1 MNWRLIFSGLKSPGW
16 TIYTVLG
23 VLLAIGFSVWL
34 LRLERRLVSRTV
46 GWTLLALRIL
56 VLVALLITLL
66 QPVLTKRF
74 DASQRGKVIVAIDGS
89 LSMETQD
96 RHASLGEKLRWA
108 QALGMLGNEE
118 TRPLIDAWVVTA
130 ESGQEPNWLGGD
142 APPSTPAEQSLSDA
156 RARQVTDSLNE
167 LSAMP
172 RVEFV
177 RRLLQSKPNELL
189 DKLDEV
195 MPIDIRLFASE
206 QQPSEPARLA
216 AALQSDRADLIPGG
230 TDALQLLTSIT
241 SEEGAELIRG
251 VILISDGRQTAAGD
265 VTGTAQRLASLQVPV
280 YAVPIG
286 SRLSPRDLSIAAVE
300 SPEAVFLNDKTQI
313 RTVIGTSGF
322 EGEPLVVRL
331 KRGDELVS
339 EQTVTPA
346 SDSASVTFDVPS
358 DKAGRFDYRVET
370 ETQPGE
376 LRDDNNGR
384 DINLQVVDNKARVML
399 VEGDA
404 RWEFRYL
411 KNLLDRDKQV
421 EPLTVLLH
429 QPFLDLLNQPY
440 IPSKLPEIVAFRE
453 QLAKTDLLIVGDIDP
468 LEVQPGIWEMIEQ
481 AVTRDGL
488 TLMVIPGRS
497 HMPHEFHSSVLT
509 SLLPVTET
517 RQRLAEMFR
526 ASAQDAEQTSFR
538 LSPGVDAAALPM
550 FQLSA
555 DPADRINAFASL
567 PGHPWIYGG
576 IAKPGA
582 TVWAT
587 ATISGVDVAP
597 EPTIVHHDYG
607 FGQVVWM
614 GLDSTWRW
622 RRRAGD
628 EWHYRFWG
636 QLIRWAARNKAA
648 AGNDNVRMSL
658 SDVVIDESES
668 VEAMVRW
675 NPKLLPQL
683 AGASVEIVATLVA
696 PPASLPAAPTL
707 DHSRQPPH
715 DAALT
720 PDDVEHVAVLT
731 PSADAAERYTGRLP
745 RLPAGAWRVRLR
757 VTGGNL
763 AENNTIESEVLV
775 RRQMSQELANV
786 SCNRVLL
793 TQLAELTNGAVV
805 EPYEAERLISLVQP
819 KDRPEEKLKERTL
832 WDHWLVLLIFFTLL
846 TSEWVLRKLNGLP

>member
-1 MNWRLIFSGLKSPGW
+1 MNWRLIFSGLKSPAW
-16 TIYTVLG
+16 TIYAVLG
-23 VLLAIGFSVWL
+23 VLLAIGLSIWL

-46 GWTLLALRIL
+46 GWTLLSLRIL
-56 VLVALLITLL
+56 VLLTLLMTLL

-74 DASQRGKVIVAIDGS
+74 DVSQRGKVIVAIDGS

-156 RARQVTDSLNE
+156 RARQVTESLNE
-167 LSAMP
+167 LSEMP

-189 DKLDEV
+189 DQLDEV

-206 QQPSEPARLA
+206 QQASVPARLA
-216 AALQSDRADLIPGG
+216 AALQSDRADLIPGA
-230 TDALQLLTSIT
+230 TDALQLLTSLT
-241 SEEGAELIRG
+241 SEEGAGLIRG

-265 VTGTAQRLASLQVPV
+265 VTATAQRLASLQVPV
-280 YAVPIG
+280 YSVPIG
-286 SRLSPRDLSIAAVE
+286 SRLPPRDLSIAAVE
-300 SPEAVFLNDKTQI
+300 SPEAVFLNDKAQI
-313 RTVIGTSGF
+313 RAVIGTSGF
-322 EGEPLVVRL
+322 EGEPLTVRL

-346 SDSASVTFDVPS
+346 SDSVSVTFDIPS

-370 ETQPGE
+370 GTQPGE

-440 IPSKLPEIVAFRE
+440 IPSKLPEIEAFRE

-468 LEVQPGIWEMIEQ
+468 LEVEPGIWEMIEQ

-497 HMPHEFHSSVLT
+497 HMPHEFQSSVLT

-526 ASAQDAEQTSFR
+526 ASARDAEQTSFR
-538 LSPGVDAAALPM
+538 LSLGVDAAALPM

-555 DPADRINAFASL
+555 DPADRFNAFASL

-587 ATISGVDVAP
+587 ATIPGVDVAA

-683 AGASVEIVATLVA
+683 AGASVEIVATLVE
-696 PPASLPAAPTL
+696 PPASLPAAPTPER
-707 DHSRQPPH
+707 SKQPSK
-715 DAALT
+715 DAALA
-720 PDDVEHVAVLT
+720 PDDVEHVTVLT

-745 RLPAGAWRVRLR
+745 RLSAGAWKVRLR

-775 RRQMSQELANV
+775 RKQMSQELANV
-786 SCNRVLL
+786 SCNRALL

>member
-16 TIYTVLG
+16 TIYAVLG
-23 VLLAIGFSVWL
+23 VLVAIGLSVWL
-34 LRLERRLVSRTV
+34 LQLERRLVSRTV
-46 GWTLLALRIL
+46 GWTLLSLRIL
-56 VLVALLITLL
+56 VLISLFITLL

-74 DASQRGKVIVAIDGS
+74 DVLERGKVIVAIDGS

-96 RHASLGEKLRWA
+96 RHASLGEKLRWV
-108 QALGMLGNEE
+108 QALGMLGNAE
-118 TRPLIDAWVVTA
+118 TRSLIDEWVVTA
-130 ESGQEPNWLGGD
+130 DSGQDPNWLGGD
-142 APPSTPAEQSLSDA
+142 ARPATPAEQSLADA
-156 RARQVTDSLNE
+156 RAHQVMDSLNE
-167 LSAMP
+167 LAEMP

-177 RRLLQSKPNELL
+177 RRLLQSQPDELL
-189 DKLDEV
+189 KQLDEV

-206 QQPSEPARLA
+206 QQATVPMRLA

-241 SEEGAELIRG
+241 SEEGAGLIRG

-265 VTGTAQRLASLQVPV
+265 VAGTAQRLARLQVPV

-286 SRLSPRDLSIAAVE
+286 SRLPPRDLSIVAVE
-300 SPEAVFLNDKTQI
+300 SPEAVFLNDKAQI
-313 RTVIGTSGF
+313 RVSVGTSGF
-322 EGEPLVVRL
+322 EGEPLTVRL
-331 KRGDELVS
+331 KQGEVLVS
-339 EQTVTPA
+339 EQTVSPA
-346 SDSASVTFDVPS
+346 TDHASVTFDVPS

-370 ETQPGE
+370 GTQPGE

-384 DINLQVVDNKARVML
+384 DLSLQVVDNKARVML

-429 QPFLDLLNQPY
+429 QPFLDLLNQSY
-440 IPSKLPEIVAFRE
+440 IPDKLPEFEVFRE

-468 LEVQPGIWEMIEQ
+468 LEVQPGVWEMIDQ

-488 TLMVIPGRS
+488 TLLVIPGRS
-497 HMPHEFHSSVLT
+497 HMPHGFTSPVLK

-517 RQRLAEMFR
+517 RQRLAEKFLVT
-526 ASAQDAEQTSFR
+526 SPDAEQTSFR
-538 LSPGVDAAALPM
+538 LSLGVDASSLPM
-550 FQLSA
+550 FQLNA
-555 DPADRINAFASL
+555 DPADRNNAFASL

-576 IAKPGA
+576 TAKPGA

-587 ATISGVDVAP
+587 STVPGIDIAA
-597 EPTIVHHDYG
+597 EPTILHHDYG

-658 SDVVIDESES
+658 SDVVIDESET

-683 AGASVEIVATLVA
+683 EDAAVEIVATLVE
-696 PPASLPAAPTL
+696 PPPDMRAARDL
-707 DHSRQPPH
+707 EISKQSPH
-715 DAALT
+715 DAVVV
-720 PDDVEHVAVLT
+720 PVEFVTMLT
-731 PSADAAERYTGRLP
+731 PSTEAAERYVGRLP
-745 RLPAGAWRVRLR
+745 RLSAGAWKVQLR

-763 AENNTIESEVLV
+763 NQDEMIQSEIVV
-775 RRQMSQELANV
+775 RKQMSQELANV
-786 SCNRVLL
+786 SCNRALL
-793 TQLAELTNGAVV
+793 TQLADLTNGAVV
-805 EPYEAERLISLVQP
+805 EPFEAARLVSLIQP
-819 KDRPEEKLKERTL
+819 QDRPEEKIQERTI
-832 WDHWLVLLIFFTLL
+832 WDHWVVLLIFFTLL

>member
-1 MNWRLIFSGLKSPGW
+1 MNWRLIFSGLNSPGW
-16 TIYTVLG
+16 TIYAVLG
-23 VLLAIGFSVWL
+23 VVVAIGLSIWL

-46 GWTLLALRIL
+46 GWTLITLRIL
-56 VLVALLITLL
+56 VLITLFMTLL

-74 DASQRGKVIVAIDGS
+74 DISQRGKVIVAIDGS

-108 QALGMLGNEE
+108 QALGMLGNTE
-118 TRPLIDAWVVTA
+118 TRPLIDEWVVTS
-130 ESGQEPNWLGGD
+130 ELGLEPNWLGG
-142 APPSTPAEQSLSDA
+142 AARPTTPAEQSLSDA
-156 RARQVTDSLNE
+156 RARQVMDSLNE
-167 LSAMP
+167 LAEMP

-177 RRLLQSKPNELL
+177 RRLLQSQPDELL
-189 DKLDEV
+189 ARLDEV
-195 MPIDIRLFASE
+195 MPLDIRLFASE
-206 QQPSEPARLA
+206 QQATVPLRLA

-241 SEEGAELIRG
+241 SEEGANLIRG

-265 VTGTAQRLASLQVPV
+265 VAGTAQRLASLQVPV

-286 SRLSPRDLSIAAVE
+286 SRLPPRDLSIAAME
-300 SPEAVFLNDKTQI
+300 SPEAVFLHDKAQI
-313 RTVIGTSGF
+313 RVVIGTSGF
-322 EGEPLVVRL
+322 EGEPLTVRL
-331 KRGDELVS
+331 RQGEVLVS

-346 SDSASVTFDVPS
+346 TDSASVTFDIPS

-370 ETQPGE
+370 GMQPGE
-376 LRDDNNGR
+376 LREDNNDR
-384 DINLQVVDNKARVML
+384 ELSLQVVDNKARVML

-440 IPSKLPEIVAFRE
+440 ISNRLPQIEVFRE
-453 QLAKTDLLIVGDIDP
+453 QLARTDLLIIGDIDP
-468 LEVQPGIWEMIEQ
+468 LEVEPDVWEMIDQ

-497 HMPHEFHSSVLT
+497 HMPHEFTSPVLRA
-509 SLLPVTET
+509 LLPVTET
-517 RQRLAEMFR
+517 RQRLAEKSL
-526 ASAQDAEQTSFR
+526 ASVPDAEQSSFR
-538 LSPGVDAAALPM
+538 LSLGVDASELPM

-555 DPADRINAFASL
+555 DPADRNNAFSGL

-576 IAKPGA
+576 TAKPGA

-587 ATISGVDVAP
+587 STIPGIDIAA
-597 EPTIVHHDYG
+597 EPTILHQDYG
-607 FGQVVWM
+607 FGQVIWM

-658 SDVVIDESES
+658 SDVVIDESET

-683 AGASVEIVATLVA
+683 EGAAVEVVATLVEPLRDT
-696 PPASLPAAPTL
+696 PPVGTPGNSQQSPQDSSLSPA
-707 DHSRQPPH
+707 
-715 DAALT
+715 
-720 PDDVEHVAVLT
+720 EHVTVLT
-731 PSADAAERYTGRLP
+731 PAADAAERYVGRLP
-745 RLPAGAWRVRLR
+745 RLSAGAWKVQLR

-763 AENNTIESEVLV
+763 TEQDTIQSEVLV
-775 RRQMSQELANV
+775 RKQLSRELANI
-786 SCNRVLL
+786 SCNRELL
-793 TQLAELTNGAVV
+793 TQLAELTRGAVV
-805 EPYEAERLISLVQP
+805 EPFEAERLISLIQP
-819 KDRPEEKLKERTL
+819 RDLPEQKLEERTL
-832 WDHWLVLLIFFTLL
+832 WDHWLVLIIFFTLL
-846 TSEWVLRKLNGLP
+846 MSEWVLRKLNGLP

>member
-1 MNWRLIFSGLKSPGW
+1 MNWRLIFSGLKSSGW
-16 TIYTVLG
+16 TIYVLVG
-23 VLLAIGFSVWL
+23 ILVAIGLSIWL

-46 GWTLLALRIL
+46 GWALLTLRIL
-56 VLVALLITLL
+56 VLITLFVTLL

-74 DASQRGKVIVAIDGS
+74 DVSQRGKVIVAVDGS

-108 QALGMLGNEE
+108 QALGMLGNAE
-118 TRPLIDAWVVTA
+118 TRPLIDEWVVTA
-130 ESGQEPNWLGGD
+130 ESGQEPNWLGRD
-142 APPSTPAEQSLSDA
+142 TLPTTPAEQSLSDA
-156 RARQVTDSLNE
+156 RASHVRESLNE
-167 LSAMP
+167 LAEMP

-177 RRLLQSKPNELL
+177 RRLLQSKPDGLL
-189 DKLDEV
+189 NQLDEV

-206 QQPSEPARLA
+206 QQASVPAHLA
-216 AALQSDRADLIPGG
+216 AALQSDRADLTPGG
-230 TDALQLLTSIT
+230 TDVLQLLMSLT
-241 SEEGAELIRG
+241 SEEDAGLIRG
-251 VILISDGRQTAAGD
+251 VILISDGRQTVAGD
-265 VTGTAQRLASLQVPV
+265 VAGTAQRLASLQVPV

-286 SRLSPRDLSIAAVE
+286 SRLPPRDLSIAAVE
-300 SPEAVFLNDKTQI
+300 SPEAVFLNDKAQV
-313 RTVIGTSGF
+313 RVVLGTSGF
-322 EGEPLVVRL
+322 EGEPLTVQL

-346 SDSASVTFDVPS
+346 SDSASLTFDIPS
-358 DKAGRFDYRVET
+358 RQAGRFDYRVET
-370 ETQPGE
+370 GTQPGE
-376 LRDDNNGR
+376 LREDNNGR

-440 IPSKLPEIVAFRE
+440 IPSKLPEIHAFRE

-468 LEVQPGIWEMIEQ
+468 QDVEPGVWEMIDE

-497 HMPHEFHSSVLT
+497 QMPHGFKSSVLNT
-509 SLLPVTET
+509 LLPVTET
-517 RQRLAEMFR
+517 RQRLAEKFLTT
-526 ASAQDAEQTSFR
+526 SSDAEQTAFQ
-538 LSPGVDAAALPM
+538 LSLGVDAAELPM

-555 DPADRINAFASL
+555 DPTDRNNAFTSL

-587 ATISGVDVAP
+587 ATIPGVDVAA
-597 EPTIVHHDYG
+597 EPAIVHQDFG

-648 AGNDNVRMSL
+648 AGNENVRMSL

-668 VEAMVRW
+668 IEVMVRW

-683 AGASVEIVATLVA
+683 EGAAVEVVATLVEPLA
-696 PPASLPAAPTL
+696 DTAAAGIP
-707 DHSRQPPH
+707 DSVKQRR
-715 DAALT
+715 DIAALK
-720 PDDVEHVAVLT
+720 PMEYVALLT
-731 PSADAAERYTGRLP
+731 PSADVPERCVGRLP
-745 RLPAGAWRVRLR
+745 RLSAGVWKVQLR

-763 AENNTIESEVLV
+763 KEQDTIQSEVLV
-775 RRQMSQELANV
+775 RKQMSQELANV
-786 SCNRVLL
+786 SCNRELL
-793 TQLAELTNGAVV
+793 TQLAEQTNGAVV
-805 EPYEAERLISLVQP
+805 EPFDAARLISLIQP
-819 KDRPEEKLKERTL
+819 QDRPEEKLEERTL
-832 WDHWLVLLIFFTLL
+832 WDHWLVLLIFFALL

>member
-16 TIYTVLG
+16 TIYAVLG
-23 VLLAIGFSVWL
+23 VLVAIGLSIWL

-46 GWTLLALRIL
+46 GWTLLTLRIL
-56 VLVALLITLL
+56 VLITLFITLL

-74 DASQRGKVIVAIDGS
+74 DVSQRGKVIVAIDGS

-108 QALGMLGNEE
+108 QALGMLGNAE
-118 TRPLIDAWVVTA
+118 TRSLIDEWVVTA
-130 ESGQEPNWLGGD
+130 ESGQDPNWLGGD
-142 APPSTPAEQSLSDA
+142 VRPATPAEQSLSDA
-156 RARQVTDSLNE
+156 RARQVMDSLNE
-167 LSAMP
+167 LAEMP

-177 RRLLQSKPNELL
+177 RRLLQSKPDELL
-189 DKLDEV
+189 NQLNEV

-206 QQPSEPARLA
+206 QRETVPTRLA
-216 AALQSDRADLIPGG
+216 EALQSDRADLIPAG
-230 TDALQLLTSIT
+230 TDALQLLKSLTT
-241 SEEGAELIRG
+241 EEDAGLIRG

-265 VTGTAQRLASLQVPV
+265 VAGTAQRLASLQVPV

-286 SRLSPRDLSIAAVE
+286 SRLPPRDLSIAAVE
-300 SPEAVFLNDKTQI
+300 SPEAVFLNDKAQI
-313 RTVIGTSGF
+313 RVVIGTSGF
-322 EGEPLVVRL
+322 EGQPLNVRL
-331 KRGDELVS
+331 QQGEVLVS

-346 SDSASVTFDVPS
+346 TDSASVTFDIPS

-370 ETQPGE
+370 GTQPGE

-384 DINLQVVDNKARVML
+384 DVNLQVIDNKARVML

-440 IPSKLPEIVAFRE
+440 IANKLPKIEAFRE
-453 QLAKTDLLIVGDIDP
+453 QLAKTDLLIIGDIDP
-468 LEVQPGIWEMIEQ
+468 LEVETGIWEMIDH

-497 HMPHEFHSSVLT
+497 HMPHGFTSPVLK

-517 RQRLAEMFR
+517 RQRLAEKFLVT
-526 ASAQDAEQTSFR
+526 SPDAEQTSFC
-538 LSPGVDAAALPM
+538 LSLGVDASTLPM
-550 FQLSA
+550 FQLTA
-555 DPADRINAFASL
+555 DPADRNNSFASL

-576 IAKPGA
+576 TAKPGA

-587 ATISGVDVAP
+587 ATIFGVDVAA
-597 EPTIVHHDYG
+597 EPTILHHDYG

-658 SDVVIDESES
+658 SDVVIDESET

-683 AGASVEIVATLVA
+683 EGAAVEIVATLVE
-696 PPASLPAAPTL
+696 PPSDTTTVGTPGTSKQSPN
-707 DHSRQPPH
+707 DGV
-715 DAALT
+715 LT
-720 PDDVEHVAVLT
+720 PTEHVAVLT
-731 PSADAAERYTGRLP
+731 PSVDAAERYVGRLP
-745 RLPAGAWRVRLR
+745 RLSAGAWKVQLR

-763 AENNTIESEVLV
+763 TEKDSIQSEVLV
-775 RRQMSQELANV
+775 RKQTSQELANV
-786 SCNRVLL
+786 SCNRTLL

-805 EPYEAERLISLVQP
+805 EPFEAARLVSLIQP
-819 KDRPEEKLKERTL
+819 QDRPEEKIQERTI
-832 WDHWLVLLIFFTLL
+832 WDHWVVLLVFFTLL

>member
-1 MNWRLIFSGLKSPGW
+1 MNWRLIFSGLKSSGW
-16 TIYTVLG
+16 TVYVVLG
-23 VLLAIGFSVWL
+23 VLAAIGLSIWL

-46 GWTLLALRIL
+46 GWTLLTLRML
-56 VLVALLITLL
+56 VLITLFVTLL
-66 QPVLTKRF
+66 QPVFTKRF
-74 DASQRGKVIVAIDGS
+74 DVSQLGRVLVAIDGS

-108 QALGMLGNEE
+108 QALGMLGNAE

-142 APPSTPAEQSLSDA
+142 VRPTTPAAQSLSEA
-156 RARQVTDSLNE
+156 RARQVNE
-167 LSAMP
+167 ALDELAEMP

-177 RRLLQSKPNELL
+177 RRLLQSKPVELL
-189 DKLDEV
+189 DQLAEV

-206 QQPSEPARLA
+206 QQATVPLQLA
-216 AALQSDRADLIPGG
+216 AALQSDRANLIPNG

-241 SEEGAELIRG
+241 SEEGAGLIRG
-251 VILISDGRQTAAGD
+251 VILISDGRQTAPGD
-265 VTGTAQRLASLQVPV
+265 VGGTAQRLASLQVPV

-286 SRLSPRDLSIAAVE
+286 SRLPPRDLAIAAVE
-300 SPEAVFLNDKTQI
+300 SPETVFLNDKAQI
-313 RTVIGTSGF
+313 RVVIGTSGF
-322 EGEPLVVRL
+322 EGEPLTVRL
-331 KRGDELVS
+331 QQGEVLVS

-346 SDSASVTFDVPS
+346 TDSESVTFDIPS
-358 DKAGRFDYRVET
+358 DKAGRFDYRLEAG
-370 ETQPGE
+370 TQPGE
-376 LRDDNNGR
+376 LRHDNNSR
-384 DINLQVVDNKARVML
+384 DLSLHVVDNKARVML

-421 EPLTVLLH
+421 EPLTILLH
-429 QPFLDLLNQPY
+429 QPFLDLLNQPD
-440 IPSKLPEIVAFRE
+440 IPSKLPEIAAFRE
-453 QLAKTDLLIVGDIDP
+453 QLAKTDMLIVGDIDP
-468 LEVQPGIWEMIEQ
+468 LEVAVGVWEMIEQ
-481 AVTRDGL
+481 AVTQDGL

-497 HMPHEFHSSVLT
+497 HMPHDFTSPVL
-509 SLLPVTET
+509 SALLPVTET
-517 RQRLAEMFR
+517 RQRLAEKFLTT
-526 ASAQDAEQTSFR
+526 SPDTEQSSFR
-538 LSPGVDAAALPM
+538 LALGIDAAALPM

-555 DPADRINAFASL
+555 DPTSRNNAFASL

-587 ATISGVDVAP
+587 STIPGVDVAA
-597 EPTIVHHDYG
+597 EPTILHHNYG
-607 FGQVVWM
+607 FGQVIWM

-658 SDVVIDESES
+658 SDVVIDESET

-683 AGASVEIVATLVA
+683 EGASVEIVATLVE
-696 PPASLPAAPTL
+696 PLSDGLPVGTTKRSRQSPLVTALAPT
-707 DHSRQPPH
+707 
-715 DAALT
+715 
-720 PDDVEHVAVLT
+720 EHVAVLT
-731 PSADAAERYTGRLP
+731 PSPAVAERYVGRLP
-745 RLPAGAWRVRLR
+745 RLSAGAWKVQLR
-757 VTGGNL
+757 VTGGNI
-763 AENNTIESEVLV
+763 AEGAAIESEVLV
-775 RRQMSQELANV
+775 RKQTSRELANI
-786 SCNRVLL
+786 SCNRELL
-793 TQLAELTNGAVV
+793 TQLADLTGGAVV
-805 EPYEAERLISLVQP
+805 EPFEAERLISLVQP
-819 KDRPEEKLKERTL
+819 QDRPEQKLEERTL
-832 WDHWLVLLIFFTLL
+832 WDHWLVLLIFFTLF

>member
-16 TIYTVLG
+16 TIYVVVG
-23 VLLAIGFSVWL
+23 VLVAFGLSIWL

-46 GWTLLALRIL
+46 GWTLLSLRVL
-56 VLVALLITLL
+56 VLIALFVTLL

-74 DASQRGKVIVAIDGS
+74 DVSQRGKVIVAIDGS

-108 QALGMLGNEE
+108 QALGMLGNAE
-118 TRPLIDAWVVTA
+118 TRPLIDQWVITA

-142 APPSTPAEQSLSDA
+142 ARPATPAEQSLSDA
-156 RARQVTDSLNE
+156 RARQVKDSLNE
-167 LSAMP
+167 LSEMP

-177 RRLLQSKPNELL
+177 RRLLQSKPHELL
-189 DKLDEV
+189 EQLNDV
-195 MPIDIRLFASE
+195 MPIEIRLFASE
-206 QQPSEPARLA
+206 QQASVPARLA

-230 TDALQLLTSIT
+230 TDALRLLTSLT
-241 SEEGAELIRG
+241 SEEGAGLIRG

-265 VTGTAQRLASLQVPV
+265 VAGTAQRLASLQVPV

-286 SRLSPRDLSIAAVE
+286 SRLPPRDLSIAAVE
-300 SPEAVFLNDKTQI
+300 SPEAVFLNDKAQI
-313 RTVIGTSGF
+313 RVVIGTSGF
-322 EGEPLVVRL
+322 EGEPLTVRL
-331 KRGDELVS
+331 KRGEVLVS
-339 EQTVTPA
+339 EQSVTPA
-346 SDSASVTFDVPS
+346 TDSASVTFDIPS
-358 DKAGRFDYRVET
+358 DTAGRFDYRVET
-370 ETQPGE
+370 GTQPGE
-376 LRDDNNGR
+376 LREDNNGR
-384 DINLQVVDNKARVML
+384 DLSLQVVDNKARVML

-440 IPSKLPEIVAFRE
+440 IPNKLPELQAFRE

-468 LEVQPGIWEMIEQ
+468 LEVDSGVWEMIDQ

-497 HMPHEFHSSVLT
+497 HMPHEFTSPVLKA
-509 SLLPVTET
+509 LLPVTES
-517 RQRLAEMFR
+517 RQRLAEKFL
-526 ASAQDAEQTSFR
+526 ATSPDSEQTSFR
-538 LSPGVDAAALPM
+538 LSLGVEASALPM

-555 DPADRINAFASL
+555 DPVDRNNTFATL

-587 ATISGVDVAP
+587 STIPGVDVAP
-597 EPTIVHHDYG
+597 EPTILHHDYG

-614 GLDSTWRW
+614 GIDSTWRW

-636 QLIRWAARNKAA
+636 HLIRWAARNKAA
-648 AGNDNVRMSL
+648 AGNDIVRMSL
-658 SDVVIDESES
+658 SDVVIDESET

-683 AGASVEIVATLVA
+683 KGVAVEIVATLVEPEA
-696 PPASLPAAPTL
+696 KMTADTTPV
-707 DHSRQPPH
+707 HSKQPPH
-715 DAALT
+715 DAALA
-720 PDDVEHVAVLT
+720 PVEVEHVTVLT
-731 PSADAAERYTGRLP
+731 PSADAAERYVGRLP
-745 RLPAGAWRVRLR
+745 RLSAGAWKVRLR
-757 VTGGNL
+757 VTGGSL
-763 AENNTIESEVLV
+763 TEDAVIQSEVLV
-775 RRQMSQELANV
+775 RKQMSQELANV
-786 SCNRVLL
+786 SCNRALL

-805 EPYEAERLISLVQP
+805 EPFEAERLISLVQP
-819 KDRPEEKLKERTL
+819 KDRPEEILKERTL
-832 WDHWLVLLIFFTLL
+832 WDHWLVLFIFFTLL

>member
-16 TIYTVLG
+16 TVYAVLG
-23 VLLAIGFSVWL
+23 VLVAIGLSIWL

-46 GWTLLALRIL
+46 GWTLLSLRIL
-56 VLVALLITLL
+56 VLITLFVTLL

-74 DASQRGKVIVAIDGS
+74 DVSQRGKVIVAIDGS

-108 QALGMLGNEE
+108 QALGMLGNAE
-118 TRPLIDAWVVTA
+118 TRPLIDEWVVTA

-142 APPSTPAEQSLSDA
+142 ARPSTPAQKSLSDA

-167 LSAMP
+167 LSEMP

-177 RRLLQSKPNELL
+177 RRLLQSKPHELL
-189 DKLDEV
+189 EQLNDV
-195 MPIDIRLFASE
+195 MPIEIRLFASE
-206 QQPSEPARLA
+206 QQASVPARLA
-216 AALQSDRADLIPGG
+216 AAVQSDRADLMPGG
-230 TDALQLLTSIT
+230 TDALRLLTSLT
-241 SEEGAELIRG
+241 SEEGAGLIRG
-251 VILISDGRQTAAGD
+251 VILISDGRQTASGD
-265 VTGTAQRLASLQVPV
+265 VAGTAQRLPAGACVCRPDRFATS
-280 YAVPIG
+280 A
-286 SRLSPRDLSIAAVE
+286 RDLSIAAVE
-300 SPEAVFLNDKTQI
+300 SPEAVFLNDKAQI
-313 RTVIGTSGF
+313 RVVIGTSGF
-322 EGEPLVVRL
+322 EGESLTVRL
-331 KRGDELVS
+331 KQGEVLVS

-346 SDSASVTFDVPS
+346 TDSASVNFDIPS
-358 DKAGRFDYRVET
+358 DTTGRFDYRVET
-370 ETQPGE
+370 GMQPGE
-376 LRDDNNGR
+376 LREDNNGR
-384 DINLQVVDNKARVML
+384 DFSLQVVDNKARVML

-440 IPSKLPEIVAFRE
+440 IPNKLPEIQAFRE
-453 QLAKTDLLIVGDIDP
+453 QLAKTDMLIVGDIDP
-468 LEVQPGIWEMIEQ
+468 LEVDSGVWEMIEQ
-481 AVTRDGL
+481 AVTQDGL

-497 HMPHEFHSSVLT
+497 HMPHGFTSPVLKA
-509 SLLPVTET
+509 LLPVTET
-517 RQRLAEMFR
+517 RQRLAEKFL
-526 ASAQDAEQTSFR
+526 ATSPDTEQTSFR
-538 LSPGVDAAALPM
+538 LSLGVDASALPM

-555 DPADRINAFASL
+555 DPADRINAFATL

-587 ATISGVDVAP
+587 STIPGVDIAA
-597 EPTIVHHDYG
+597 EPTILHHDYG

-614 GLDSTWRW
+614 GIDSTWRW

-658 SDVVIDESES
+658 SDVVIDESET

-683 AGASVEIVATLVA
+683 EGAAVEIVATLEE
-696 PPASLPAAPTL
+696 PPATMPAGIT
-707 DHSRQPPH
+707 DHSKQPQH
-715 DAALT
+715 DAALA
-720 PDDVEHVAVLT
+720 PVEVEHVAVLT
-731 PSADAAERYTGRLP
+731 PSADAAERYVGRLP
-745 RLPAGAWRVRLR
+745 RLSAGAWKVRLR
-757 VTGGNL
+757 VTGGSL
-763 AENNTIESEVLV
+763 TEDAVIQSEVLV
-775 RRQMSQELANV
+775 RKQMSQELANV
-786 SCNRVLL
+786 SCNRALL

-805 EPYEAERLISLVQP
+805 EPFDAEQLISLVQP
-819 KDRPEEKLKERTL
+819 KDRPEEILKERTL

>member
-16 TIYTVLG
+16 TIYAVLG
-23 VLLAIGFSVWL
+23 VLVAIGLSVWL

-46 GWTLLALRIL
+46 GWTLLSLRIL
-56 VLVALLITLL
+56 VLISLFITLL

-74 DASQRGKVIVAIDGS
+74 DVLERGKVIVAIDGS

-96 RHASLGEKLRWA
+96 RHASLGEKLRWV
-108 QALGMLGNEE
+108 QALGMLGNAE
-118 TRPLIDAWVVTA
+118 TRSLIDEWVVTA
-130 ESGQEPNWLGGD
+130 DSGQDPNWLGGD
-142 APPSTPAEQSLSDA
+142 VRPATPAEQSLSDA
-156 RARQVTDSLNE
+156 RARQVMDSLNE
-167 LSAMP
+167 LAEMP

-177 RRLLQSKPNELL
+177 RRLLQSKPDELL
-189 DKLDEV
+189 DRLNEV

-206 QQPSEPARLA
+206 QRETVPTRLA
-216 AALQSDRADLIPGG
+216 EALQSDRADLIPAG
-230 TDALQLLTSIT
+230 TDALQLLKSLTT
-241 SEEGAELIRG
+241 EEDAGLIRG

-265 VTGTAQRLASLQVPV
+265 VAGTAQRLASLQVPV

-286 SRLSPRDLSIAAVE
+286 SRLPPRDLSIVAVE
-300 SPEAVFLNDKTQI
+300 SPEAVFLNDKAQI
-313 RTVIGTSGF
+313 RVSIGTSGF
-322 EGEPLVVRL
+322 EGEPLTVRL
-331 KRGDELVS
+331 KQGEVLVS
-339 EQTVTPA
+339 EQTVSPA
-346 SDSASVTFDVPS
+346 TDHASVTFDIPS

-370 ETQPGE
+370 GTQPGE

-384 DINLQVVDNKARVML
+384 DLSLQVIDNKARVML

-421 EPLTVLLH
+421 EPFTVLLH
-429 QPFLDLLNQPY
+429 QPFLDLLNQSY
-440 IPSKLPEIVAFRE
+440 IPDKLPEFEVFRE

-468 LEVQPGIWEMIEQ
+468 LEVQPGVWEMIDQ

-488 TLMVIPGRS
+488 TLLVIPGRS
-497 HMPHEFHSSVLT
+497 HMPHGFTSPVLK

-517 RQRLAEMFR
+517 RQRLAEKFLVT
-526 ASAQDAEQTSFR
+526 SPDAEQTSFR
-538 LSPGVDAAALPM
+538 LSLGVDASALPM
-550 FQLSA
+550 FQLTA
-555 DPADRINAFASL
+555 DPADRNNSFASL

-576 IAKPGA
+576 TAKPGA

-587 ATISGVDVAP
+587 ATISGVDVAA
-597 EPTIVHHDYG
+597 EPTILHHDYG

-658 SDVVIDESES
+658 SDVVIDESET

-683 AGASVEIVATLVA
+683 EGAEVEIVATLVE
-696 PPASLPAAPTL
+696 PPPDMRAARDL
-707 DHSRQPPH
+707 EISKQPPH
-715 DAALT
+715 DAVVVPAEFVT
-720 PDDVEHVAVLT
+720 MLT
-731 PSADAAERYTGRLP
+731 PSTEAAERYVGRLP
-745 RLPAGAWRVRLR
+745 RLSAGAWKVQLR

-763 AENNTIESEVLV
+763 NQDEMIQSEIVV
-775 RRQMSQELANV
+775 RKQMSQELANV
-786 SCNRVLL
+786 SCNRALL
-793 TQLAELTNGAVV
+793 TQLADLTNGAVV
-805 EPYEAERLISLVQP
+805 EPFEAARLVSLIQP
-819 KDRPEEKLKERTL
+819 QDRPEEKIQERTI
-832 WDHWLVLLIFFTLL
+832 WDHWVVLLIFFTLL